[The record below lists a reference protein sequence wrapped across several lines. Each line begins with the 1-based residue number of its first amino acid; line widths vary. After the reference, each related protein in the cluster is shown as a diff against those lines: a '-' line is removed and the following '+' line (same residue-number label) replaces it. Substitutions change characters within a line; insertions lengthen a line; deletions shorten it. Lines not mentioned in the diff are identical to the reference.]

1 MNGNACQ
8 WSLSDLKIFP
18 ALTGRLPRKCLAQIP
33 RGERIKNGA
42 ITIITAAIN
51 TMIDELHKVEALEN
65 LEVMQHYPI
74 LAVMHYLQAH

>member
-1 MNGNACQ
+1 VT
-8 WSLSDLKIFP
+8 SKYFP

-42 ITIITAAIN
+42 ITIITAAI
-51 TMIDELHKVEALEN
+51 TTTTDGLHKVEALEN
-65 LEVMQHYPI
+65 QEVMQHHLI